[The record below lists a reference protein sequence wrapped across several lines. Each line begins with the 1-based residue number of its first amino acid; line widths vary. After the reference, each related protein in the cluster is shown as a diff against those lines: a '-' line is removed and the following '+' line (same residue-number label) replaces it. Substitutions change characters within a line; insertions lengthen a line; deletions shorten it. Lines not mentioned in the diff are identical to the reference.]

1 MKRLHV
7 GKGARASVSVLLTV
21 LVVAA
26 VLLFNA
32 GMSVLFSRNLWFID
46 LTGYERNGAST
57 NYEDWVYENYTL
69 TDEIVDFMD
78 NTFAELN
85 AVRQGKGE
93 QPVEVEIVFCDDPD
107 NLLSGNLYQRMV
119 YMAALQL
126 QKHFPDTIT
135 VRTVDIYKN
144 PSAVQ
149 KYKTNAYTTIYSST
163 VIIASGTEVR
173 RLSVNSFFFNDST
186 TGELW
191 ASNVEVKFASAI
203 RAVTKA
209 ASPKCLLLT
218 GHGESGYTAS
228 FISLLE
234 DAGYEVVRDFDLSV
248 QDVPEDC
255 RLIVCCAPVRDFS
268 GYNEQMSGE
277 ASVSEIAK
285 LDAFLDDE
293 NSLMV
298 FFNPDT
304 PVLPNLEEYLEKWG
318 VRVCREDN
326 AAGES
331 NNLLIKDPI
340 GALTTDEMTF
350 VASYV
355 TEGLGGMMTSEMRE
369 QSYPAKVVFPRAT
382 ALTFSPSFK
391 TVYRVE
397 DSSGNALETPYSY
410 ATSGANATYRHAFDM
425 FVTPEGCV
433 AYADGEPLHASED
446 GKVYTVMTISQE
458 SVTSAGDVGG
468 NTTVSHDSNVVVCG
482 STDILA
488 DELLSTNAYGNADM
502 LSGVV
507 RTLGVDPMTAKI
519 QQYIKPLT
527 SSEVEADLITS
538 ANKKNTTL
546 ALAIIPAV
554 LLLGAGVI
562 VTTRRKYL

>member
-1 MKRLHV
+1 MKRFSL
-7 GKGARASVSVLLTV
+7 GKGTRASLSVVMTV
-21 LVVAA
+21 LIVAA
-26 VLLFNA
+26 VLLINA
-32 GMSVLFSRNLWFID
+32 GISVLFSRNLYFID
-46 LTGYERNGAST
+46 LTGYERKSST
-57 NYEDWVYENYTL
+57 TNNETWVYENYTL
-69 TDEIVDFMD
+69 TDEIVEFMD
-78 NTFAELN
+78 TTFADLN
-85 AVRQGKGE
+85 AARQSKGE
-93 QPVEVEIVFCDDPD
+93 EAVSVEIVFCDDPD
-107 NLLSGNLYQRMV
+107 NLLSSSLYQRMV

-126 QKHFPDTIT
+126 QKHFPDTIH

-149 KYKTNAYTTIYSST
+149 QYKTNAYTTIYPST
-163 VIIASGTEVR
+163 VIVSSGTEVR
-173 RLSVNSFFFNDST
+173 RLSVSSFFFNDST

-228 FISLLE
+228 FISLLS
-234 DAGYEVVRDFDLSV
+234 DAGYEVIESFDLSK

-255 RLIVCCAPVRDFS
+255 RLIVCCAPVTDFS
-268 GYNEQMSGE
+268 GYNEQQSGL
-277 ASVSEIAK
+277 STVSEIAK

-304 PVLPNLEEYLEKWG
+304 PVLPNFEEYLEKWG
-318 VRVCREDN
+318 VSVCRESN

-331 NNLLIKDPI
+331 HNLLIKDPI
-340 GALTTDEMTF
+340 GALTQDEMTF

-355 TEGLGGMMTSEMRE
+355 TEGLGGMMTSEMQE
-369 QSYPAKVVFPRAT
+369 QTYPAKVVFPRAT

-391 TVYRVE
+391 TVYIVK
-397 DSSGNALETPYSY
+397 DANGKAVETPYSY
-410 ATSGANATYRHAFDM
+410 ATSSANASYRYAFDM

-433 AYADGEPLHASED
+433 AYADGQPLHASED
-446 GKVYTVMTISQE
+446 GKVYTLMTVSQE
-458 SVTSAGDVGG
+458 SVTAAGDVGG

-502 LSGVV
+502 LAGVL

-519 QQYIKPLT
+519 QQYIKPLVED
-527 SSEVEADLITS
+527 EVGANIITS
-538 ANKKNTTL
+538 ERKKNTTL
-546 ALAIIPAV
+546 ALTIIPAV
-554 LLLGAGVI
+554 LLFGAGIV
-562 VTTRRKYL
+562 VTTRRKYS

>member
-1 MKRLHV
+1 MKRPNLN
-7 GKGARASVSVLLTV
+7 KSARASVSVVLTV

-32 GMSVLFSRNLWFID
+32 GVSALFSQNLWFVD
-46 LTGYERNGAST
+46 LTGYERNSAST
-57 NYEDWVYENYTL
+57 NYEDWVYESYTL
-69 TDEIVDFMD
+69 TDEIVEFLD

-85 AVRQGKGE
+85 AQRQGKGE
-93 QPVEVEIVFCDDPD
+93 EPVAVEIVFCDDPD
-107 NLLSGNLYQRMV
+107 NLLSNSLYQRMV
-119 YMAALQL
+119 YLAALQL
-126 QKHFPDTIT
+126 QKSFPDTVT

-149 KYKTNAYTTIYSST
+149 KYKSNAYTTIYSST

-218 GHGESGYTAS
+218 GHGESGYTES

-234 DAGYEVVRDFDLSV
+234 DAGYEVVRDFDLATE
-248 QDVPEDC
+248 DVPEDC
-255 RLIVCCAPVRDFS
+255 RLIVCCAPVEDFS

-318 VRVCREDN
+318 VSVCREDN

-340 GALTTDEMTF
+340 GALTQDEMTF

-355 TEGLGGMMTSEMRE
+355 TEGLGGVMTAEMQE
-369 QSYPAKVVFPRAT
+369 QSYPAKVVFPRAI

-391 TVYRVE
+391 TVYKVE
-397 DSSGNALETPYSY
+397 DSSGEPLEVPYSY

-433 AYADGEPLHASED
+433 AYADGEPLNESED
-446 GKVYTVMTISQE
+446 GTVYTVMTVSQE
-458 SVTSAGDVGG
+458 SVTSAADVGG

-482 STDILA
+482 STDILS

-519 QQYIKPLT
+519 RQYIKPIT
-527 SSEVEADLITS
+527 QTAVEDELITS
-538 ANKKNTTL
+538 ARKKNTTV
-546 ALAIIPAV
+546 ALAVIPAV
-554 LLLGAGVI
+554 LLFGACAV